1 MEVNIFNKVALQGL
15 KKNRARTF
23 VTIVGVALASAL
35 FTGIATFAVS
45 LQCYMINGAAAKYG
59 DWHVEFP
66 AADVDFV
73 EAAEADHRISDT
85 VILQNIGYAELRDSK
100 NAYKPYLFISGWN
113 EKAFGMLPVKL
124 IAGRLPENDKEVL
137 IPAHLAANGGV
148 KIPVG
153 DEITLEVGNRVED
166 GRELCQHNPCSP
178 GTETF
183 VQTGQKTYT
192 VVGICRRPAIEEFS
206 APGYTLITKTD
217 NIAADSY
224 TAFITLNNPYG
235 LSDYVKEL
243 KTDIFVLNDDV
254 LRFMGL
260 AGDRTL
266 TVLFYSVSAV
276 LVILVVVGSVFL
288 IYNAFHI
295 SLNERTHQFGILMSV
310 GATAKQL
317 RSSVLFEG
325 LCISLIGIPIG
336 ILAGLSGIR
345 FVITLVEMNFAN
357 ILYDNVP
364 LVMVVSLPAIIISI
378 VISLITVLISAYIP
392 AKRAAN
398 TPVMECIR
406 QTNEIK
412 AEERTQK
419 ISRTA
424 CRFLGLEKTLALK
437 NFKRNKRRYRS
448 VILSLTFS
456 VVLFVSSDTFSSYL
470 NQIAESSNEVVEKYD
485 IVFSS
490 RDLEESQL
498 FQLYDQFKNVDGI
511 TVSGYQAE
519 ASYPVWID
527 RSQISEHFTD
537 TFGEFMEYD
546 NDSQRVNAILDVVYL
561 DDAAYRNF
569 VSSSG
574 LSAEEYAVKDDKML
588 MAGYISGYLYMQDEP
603 MEITLY
609 DANGGEGKTIKA
621 TYVGDYPDLLPG
633 EAGDTFRGYSLL
645 LIVPYEMKP
654 QFDMLGTAAKTALG
668 MTFQSDSP
676 GKSTSQMN
684 TIIDANGITADYS
697 LYNVY
702 EILEQNR
709 NIKFIVDLFAIVFV
723 MMITLIAVANVFNTI
738 STNIKLRKREL
749 AMLRS
754 VGMSDRD
761 FNRMMCFEC
770 ALYGTRTM
778 LWGIPL
784 SALMSVLIYMGMYYG
799 SISGSGVR
807 FIFSWESLG
816 VSIVGV
822 FVIVFITMWYAAGR
836 IKRENIIDAL
846 RDEMT

>member
-1 MEVNIFNKVALQGL
+1 MNIFNKVALQGL
-15 KKNRARTF
+15 KKNCTRTF
-23 VTIVGVALASAL
+23 VTIIGVVLATAL

-45 LQCYMINGAAAKYG
+45 LQSYMINGAAAKYG
-59 DWHVEFP
+59 SWHVEFP
-66 AADVDFV
+66 AADADFV
-73 EAAEADHRISDT
+73 EEAVKDNRISDT
-85 VILQNIGYAELRDSK
+85 VLLQNICYAELKDSK
-100 NAYKPYLFISGWN
+100 NDAKPYLFLSGWD
-113 EKAFGMLPVKL
+113 EKAFHTLPIKL
-124 IAGRLPENDKEVL
+124 ISGRLPENSNEVL

-148 KIPVG
+148 KIPIG
-153 DEITLEVGNRVED
+153 DTITLEVGNRMED
-166 GRELCQHNPCSP
+166 DRELCQHNPYSS
-178 GTETF
+178 EAEKF

-192 VVGICRRPAIEEFS
+192 VVGICRRPSIEEFS
-206 APGYTLITKTD
+206 APGYTLITKADDT
-217 NIAADSY
+217 AADNYS
-224 TAFITLNNPYG
+224 AFITLNNPYG
-235 LSDYVKEL
+235 IAAYVKALGE
-243 KTDIFVLNDDV
+243 DVYVLNDDM

-260 AGDRTL
+260 SEDKTL

-288 IYNAFHI
+288 IYNAFII

-325 LCISLIGIPIG
+325 FCISLIGIPIG
-336 ILAGLSGIR
+336 ILAGIAGIR
-345 FVITLVEMNFAN
+345 FVITLVEKNFAN
-357 ILYDNVP
+357 VLYDNVP
-364 LVMVVSLPAIIISI
+364 LVMVVSLPAIVISI
-378 VISLITVLISAYIP
+378 GISLITVLISAYIP
-392 AKRAAN
+392 AKKAAN

-412 AEERTQK
+412 IEAKKLKT
-419 ISRTA
+419 SRVA
-424 CRFLGLEKTLALK
+424 SRFLGLEETLALK
-437 NFKRNKRRYRS
+437 NFNRNKRRYRS
-448 VILSLTFS
+448 IILSLTLS
-456 VVLFVSSDTFSSYL
+456 VVLFVSSGTFSSYL
-470 NQIAESSNEVVEKYD
+470 NQIAESTNEVVEEYD

-490 RDLEESQL
+490 RNLEENQL

-546 NDSQRVNAILDVVYL
+546 NENQRMDAMLDVVFV

-569 VSSSG
+569 SSRLG
-574 LSAEEYAVKDDKML
+574 LSAEEYAGEDDKML
-588 MAGYISGYLYMQDEP
+588 MAGYISGYLYLQDEP

-609 DANGGEGKTIKA
+609 GKNNDKGKTIKVA
-621 TYVGDYPDLLPG
+621 YIGDYPDLIPG

-645 LIVPYEMKP
+645 LIVPYGMKP
-654 QFDMLGTAAKTALG
+654 QFDTLGTASKTTLG

-676 GKSTSQMN
+676 GKSVSQMN

-709 NIKFIVDLFAIVFV
+709 NINFIVDLFAAVFV
-723 MMITLIAVANVFNTI
+723 LMITLIAVANVFNTI
-738 STNIKLRKREL
+738 STNIKLRKKEL

-761 FNRMMCFEC
+761 FNRMMHFEC
-770 ALYGTRTM
+770 VLYGIRTI

-784 SALMSVLIYMGMYYG
+784 SLLMSGLIYGVMVLG
-799 SISGSGVR
+799 SIADSGVK

-816 VSIVGV
+816 VSIIGV
-822 FVIVFITMWYAAGR
+822 FVILFVTMCYATSQ
-836 IKRENIIDAL
+836 IKKENIIEAL
-846 RDEMT
+846 RDELT